1 MTRKSPHII
10 ILGTAQDGG
19 YPQAGCEKE
28 CCRKT
33 WGDSSLRR
41 LTTSIAIINP
51 ETNEKWL
58 IDSTPDFREQIHIL
72 NTLYLW
78 NESRNLSGIFLTHG
92 HIGHYTGLIH
102 LGREV
107 MNTNSVDVYAMP
119 MMFDFLNGNAP
130 WNQLIINNN
139 IRLNSL
145 SDNIPV
151 TLTDKI
157 SITPFLVPHRSEI
170 TETIGYKITGP
181 NKTLVF
187 IPDIDNWN
195 EIILKII
202 RTTDIALVDGTFFNA
217 DELSERNII
226 EIQHPFITE
235 SMKLFNQ
242 LPQKDKIHFIH
253 FNHTNPII
261 NSECKAHK
269 MVKESGFKIAQEKQ
283 IIEL

>member
-1 MTRKSPHII
+1 MTLKSPHII

-19 YPQAGCEKE
+19 YPQAGCEKG
-28 CCRKT
+28 CCRKA
-33 WGDSSLRR
+33 WVDSSLHR

-51 ETNEKWL
+51 KTNEKWL
-58 IDSTPDFREQIHIL
+58 IDSTPDFREQMHIL
-72 NTLYLW
+72 NNLYPW
-78 NESRNLSGIFLTHG
+78 NENCKLPGIFLTHG

-107 MNTNSVDVYAMP
+107 MNTSSIDVYAMP
-119 MMFDFLNGNAP
+119 MMLDFLNENAP

-145 SDNIPV
+145 GDNIPV
-151 TLTDKI
+151 ALTNKI

-170 TETIGYKITGP
+170 TETVGYKITGP
-181 NKTLVF
+181 SKTLVF
-187 IPDIDNWN
+187 IPDIDNWD
-195 EIILKII
+195 EIILKIVI
-202 RTTDIALVDGTFFNA
+202 TADVALVDGTFFNA
-217 DELSERNII
+217 YELLEREIS
-226 EIQHPFITE
+226 EIQHPLITE

-242 LPQKDKIHFIH
+242 LSQKDKIHFIH

-261 NSECKAHK
+261 NSEGKAHK